1 MIPIRDTQRA
11 ARFPIMNWLIII
23 TNVLVF
29 MVEYFSS
36 ADFSNLFVSAFAL
49 TPARVDLSNPITLLP
64 FLTHMFLHG
73 SWYHLISNMWFLMIF
88 GDNIEDRLGSLRY
101 LLFYMLGGISAALL
115 QYFFEP
121 SLSVPTLGA
130 SGAIAAVMGAYFV
143 LFPASRVVTLIP
155 ILFFGGL
162 IRLPAILYLGIWF
175 VMQIFSGFSSF
186 VIGSGTAG
194 GVAWWAHVGGFVFG
208 LIFIKVFAK
217 KSYASYPDNRQYPL

>member
-1 MIPIRDTQRA
+1 
-11 ARFPIMNWLIII
+11 MNWLIII

-29 MVEYFSS
+29 MIEYFSS

-73 SWYHLISNMWFLMIF
+73 NWYHLISNMWFLMIF

>member
-88 GDNIEDRLGSLRY
+88 GDNI
-101 LLFYMLGGISAALL
+101 
-115 QYFFEP
+115 
-121 SLSVPTLGA
+121 
-130 SGAIAAVMGAYFV
+130 
-143 LFPASRVVTLIP
+143 
-155 ILFFGGL
+155 
-162 IRLPAILYLGIWF
+162 
-175 VMQIFSGFSSF
+175 
-186 VIGSGTAG
+186 
-194 GVAWWAHVGGFVFG
+194 
-208 LIFIKVFAK
+208 
-217 KSYASYPDNRQYPL
+217 

>member
-1 MIPIRDTQRA
+1 
-11 ARFPIMNWLIII
+11 MNWLIII